1 MKNRILLVLGVL
13 ACCFSNLLAQSNI
26 RRHEYWIDDNYDK
39 KVVVSSA
46 NTTQTY
52 TLDLTKY
59 STGLHFFNH
68 RSQEANGHWGAQTR
82 SPFYVPPT
90 DGGTQDVVSPL
101 KGYEYWIDDDYAHK
115 KYVASTN
122 GTNNIS
128 LDVSSLSP
136 GPHHLNVRF
145 INKDGRWGAASR
157 TAFYVSE
164 ANGGTQESVSSIAGY
179 EYWFDDDYAHK
190 TFVASAEVNYN
201 LTFDVDAFSEGNHY
215 FNLRYVNRDGKW
227 GALSRTAFYVPV
239 AGKDEDDT
247 VSPIAGCEYWLDND
261 YEHKTYKKTSSTTVV
276 ASIPVDELKPGIH
289 SINFRAHNEAG
300 RWGAMTH
307 NVFYLNDTSM
317 KGDEGAK
324 IIGYRYSFGEESK
337 YVSIT
342 PCTEYA
348 LNNKIL
354 TMPEA
359 TEYASLDEGCS
370 YEFSGSKVTLHRD
383 SKSVFSLQFENE
395 NHKWSN
401 PACLE
406 LEVKD
411 DLTKTVSELRAQSSV
426 TLEKVGRGDFNALKI
441 DITESDNYYFK
452 STQPCRI
459 DLYTASGQ
467 LYQTLDEKSLLTVCE
482 AGLLEGTYYGIVRD
496 HKTNSDVTI
505 RMLLTEGL
513 TPDPTFTLENT
524 RLTITSM
531 EGAKIYYTLDGTT
544 PTVSST
550 LYTSPVQLQSNCTV
564 KAVAKHPDLAISDVS
579 SFKVDVFKVAK
590 PEVLFANLKLYM
602 SCSTP
607 NARLYYTIDGSDPV
621 VNGKLYTA
629 PVTINHNATVKI
641 VGKRDGYNDSDI
653 TEYTLDLDNVTC
665 ITPEFHREGN
675 LLTISSLTE
684 GVTIYYTLEG
694 NDPTAMYE
702 PYKGAINLT
711 HNCMVKAYAA
721 KEGLLSSETV
731 SYLVDWFQAEMPE
744 FTFADGKLSMACATP
759 GSTIYYTIGGGI
771 PSRYSQ
777 KYVKPIEISDNRS
790 VSAIAVA
797 EGFKDSEVAT
807 YNTDMF
813 SCETPELAYDGRAI
827 TITTETPGATIY
839 YTIDGTNPT
848 VNSPIYS
855 GTTILDGLCTVRAI
869 AIKDNMNNSNVKSL
883 TLPSYYNGGKVY
895 VETAGKMAEAFTWC
909 GGMPEL
915 VTLTVCGNLNA
926 TDVALIKTASSVKF
940 LDISDVTIDELK
952 DEALADMN
960 LITVSL
966 PTARFNVGR
975 RILVGCTNL
984 AAIEWNSTNKVPED
998 IVGDAE
1004 LPNLLLYVK
1013 NASSAGNV
1021 FKNVVVDRTAE
1032 AITLQDSKSSNFYC
1046 PHEFT
1051 ARKITYTHNYS
1062 QLTGNGKCMGWETIA
1077 LPFAPTSIHHA
1088 KNGQMAPFAAGDAA
1102 KKPFW
1107 LSELTEGGFVNSDAI
1122 AANTPYIIAMPNN
1135 DHYADEYILAGDVT
1149 FEGSNVKVL
1158 ASSDLN
1164 YGSKGDKTFVPNFM
1178 NTGRDE
1184 CMTLNVGEEY
1194 QGHAVGSIFVQSLRN
1209 ASPFE
1214 AYVTVEGMKQ
1224 TPRRQVFCID
1234 GTETGIEAIEA
1245 RNITVKAANSTIF
1258 VSGTTAGDVVR
1269 LYNTAGSM
1277 IHSSVAYDESVQI
1290 KNVNAGI
1297 YIVTVSRDDAVIKS
1311 IKINL

>member
-13 ACCFSNLLAQSNI
+13 ACCFSNMLAKQKLSQ
-26 RRHEYWIDDNYDK
+26 HEYWIDDNNTRE
-39 KVVVSSA
+39 VVVSSTYA
-46 NTTQTY
+46 IRNETRPWKVDSEKPDELSPLAGYEYWLDDDYEHRKFVASSSGTQNVEIEM
-52 TLDLTKY
+52 K
-59 STGLHFFNH
+59 GLSEGTHHLNY
-68 RSQEANGHWGAQTR
+68 RATNGDGRWGAITLR
-82 SPFYVPPT
+82 AFYVPIVGEPVKET
-90 DGGTQDVVSPL
+90 LSPL
-101 KGYEYWIDDDYAHK
+101 AGYEYWIDDDYEHK
-115 KYVASTN
+115 KFVAST
-122 GTNNIS
+122 TESNNIEIDMAGIS
-128 LDVSSLSP
+128 E
-136 GPHHLNVRF
+136 GTHYFCFRATNG
-145 INKDGRWGAASR
+145 DGRWGAITLRS
-157 TAFYVSE
+157 F
-164 ANGGTQESVSSIAGY
+164 
-179 EYWFDDDYAHK
+179 
-190 TFVASAEVNYN
+190 FVPAA
-201 LTFDVDAFSEGNHY
+201 DGN
-215 FNLRYVNRDGKW
+215 
-227 GALSRTAFYVPV
+227 
-239 AGKDEDDT
+239 EDDT
-247 VSPIAGCEYWLDND
+247 LSPLAGYEYWLDND
-261 YEHKTYKKTSSTTVV
+261 YENKTYKKSSSGTVV
-276 ASIPVDELKPGIH
+276 ATFPLEGMKTGIH
-289 SINFRAHNEAG
+289 SLNFRSHNAAG
-300 RWGAMTH
+300 RWGAMTR
-307 NVFYLNDTSM
+307 NIFYVPEFDLKN
-317 KGDEGAK
+317 DEGAK

-426 TLEKVGRGDFNALKI
+426 TLQKVGRGDFNALKI
-441 DITESDNYYFK
+441 DIAESDNYYFK

-496 HKTNSDVTI
+496 HKTNSEYSASDVTI

-513 TPDPTFTLENT
+513 TPDPMFTLEDT

-579 SFKVDVFKVAK
+579 SFKVNVFKVAK

-621 VNGKLYTA
+621 ANGKLYTT
-629 PVTINHNATVKI
+629 PVTINHNATVKV

-653 TEYTLDLDNVTC
+653 TEYTLDLDYVTC

-702 PYKGAINLT
+702 QYKGTINLT

-731 SYLVDWFQAEMPE
+731 SYLVDWFQTEMPE

-759 GSTIYYTIGGGI
+759 GSTIYYTIGGGT

-797 EGFKDSEVAT
+797 EGFKDSEIAT

-813 SCETPELAYDGRAI
+813 RCETPELAYDGRAI

-848 VNSPIYS
+848 VNSPVYS

-915 VTLTVCGNLNA
+915 EALTVSGNLNA
-926 TDVALIKTASSVKF
+926 TDVALIKTAGSVKF

-975 RILVGCTNL
+975 RILVGCTGL

-1032 AITLQDSKSSNFYC
+1032 TITLQDSKSSNFYC

-1062 QLTGNGKCMGWETIA
+1062 QATGNGKCMGWETIA

-1224 TPRRQVFCID
+1224 MPRRQVFCID

-1245 RNITVKAANSTIF
+1245 RSITVKAANNTIF
-1258 VSGTTAGDVVR
+1258 VLGTTAGDVVR